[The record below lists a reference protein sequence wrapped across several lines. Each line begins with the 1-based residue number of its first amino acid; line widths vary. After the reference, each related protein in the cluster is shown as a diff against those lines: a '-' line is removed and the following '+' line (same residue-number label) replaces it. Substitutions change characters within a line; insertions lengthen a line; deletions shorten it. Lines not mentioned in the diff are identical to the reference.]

1 MNLAI
6 STASAIVLAAFLA
19 HAIRA
24 RRPKRWRYPDH
35 MTIDPQENR

>member
-1 MNLAI
+1 MSTFTTRAAAFALA
-6 STASAIVLAAFLA
+6 VFLA

-35 MTIDPQENR
+35 MTINPQEK